1 MTQLVNYFDYGF
13 IWCVEINFSDFEPLI
28 FTCKTPESSNCMLQE
43 ILEDLEEN
51 NLKKLFPIDEAYT
64 PIRKDSRTKTVSN
77 YEKYIEDNIII
88 VLKIKE
94 NASKK
99 LLCQIQSVN
108 YPLFISEFKRWTSK
122 YL

>member
-13 IWCVEINFSDFEPLI
+13 IWCVEIIFPDFEPLI

-51 NLKKLFPIDEAYT
+51 NFFRLFPMN
-64 PIRKDSRTKTVSN
+64 KVCN

-94 NASKK
+94 NTSKK
-99 LLCQIQSVN
+99 LLCQVQSVS
-108 YPLFISEFKRWTSK
+108 YPLFVSDFKRWTSK